1 MCNFFFPIWKIGPS
15 RRLLGVTVG
24 LTFALPMPMTLSFHA
39 FLPSQVEAKEKTFHT
54 SFCGGK
60 RISFTLTL
68 VLTISIGLSYRQF
81 LRSEI
86 RSDYTRL
93 SRRKVLSTVGTFQC
107 LATSNNSCTGLATF
121 GVRSGYKKEANQ
133 GVPRQLPSIDI
144 SYYLSIASN
153 ATYSFG
159 VDVTRPNRNPI
170 QSKKNYIFLFHSF
183 GAYSHMREYNLSFSV
198 FVLNWKGICCPL
210 RKRGFLRSR
219 CVLISVV
226 SFYAA

>member
-1 MCNFFFPIWKIGPS
+1 MKDWSFPSTLRSDLRFTHAHDSIFPC
-15 RRLLGVTVG
+15 LLPG
-24 LTFALPMPMTLSFHA
+24 LSSP
-39 FLPSQVEAKEKTFHT
+39 QVEAKEKTFHT

-144 SYYLSIASN
+144 SYSLSIGSN
-153 ATYSFG
+153 GS
-159 VDVTRPNRNPI
+159 
-170 QSKKNYIFLFHSF
+170 
-183 GAYSHMREYNLSFSV
+183 
-198 FVLNWKGICCPL
+198 L
-210 RKRGFLRSR
+210 RKRQPSTFGMPGFYKINWTLT
-219 CVLISVV
+219 LL
-226 SFYAA
+226 

>member
-1 MCNFFFPIWKIGPS
+1 
-15 RRLLGVTVG
+15 
-24 LTFALPMPMTLSFHA
+24 MTLSFHA
-39 FLPSQVEAKEKTFHT
+39 FYRAFLPFPPSRGKEKTFHT

-93 SRRKVLSTVGTFQC
+93 SRRKVLSTFQC

-144 SYYLSIASN
+144 SYSLSIGSN
-153 ATYSFG
+153 GS
-159 VDVTRPNRNPI
+159 
-170 QSKKNYIFLFHSF
+170 
-183 GAYSHMREYNLSFSV
+183 
-198 FVLNWKGICCPL
+198 L
-210 RKRGFLRSR
+210 RKRQPSTFGMPGFYKINWTLT
-219 CVLISVV
+219 LL
-226 SFYAA
+226 